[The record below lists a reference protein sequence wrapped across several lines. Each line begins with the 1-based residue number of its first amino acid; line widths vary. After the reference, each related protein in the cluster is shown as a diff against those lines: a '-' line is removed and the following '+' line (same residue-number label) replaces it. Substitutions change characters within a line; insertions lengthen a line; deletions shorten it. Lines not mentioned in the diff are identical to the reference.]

1 MLLDVLVHP
10 EGPRLRDHIGHGEVD
25 MVHFPKDFANHLLC
39 ISIALCLKF
48 SSENESGSVV
58 ETFLEISK
66 VAKTYSSIF
75 HPCSCL
81 QREYL
86 SYINDLL
93 EWKKLPKPHEEEF
106 MCDNSQ
112 SCMAGDMFLCKTTI
126 HKILRNCEHLFAKI
140 GQLYTD
146 NELVLQ
152 DVLHVFK
159 KTRLPTLFRARHE
172 LEVVAILRNIVGHC
186 LQTSEQV
193 SVYVTFSISGIE
205 IVF

>member
-126 HKILRNCEHLFAKI
+126 HKILRNCEHLFAKTFYMYLRK
-140 GQLYTD
+140 QDYLLYSEHAM
-146 NELVLQ
+146 NLKL
-152 DVLHVFK
+152 
-159 KTRLPTLFRARHE
+159 LPF
-172 LEVVAILRNIVGHC
+172 C
-186 LQTSEQV
+186 
-193 SVYVTFSISGIE
+193 VT
-205 IVF
+205 